1 MCYMCIQQVLCIPC
15 VYTVPVLGSWFKLLA
30 LDINVLCLLVS
41 TSEEKNVCNYIIE
54 GSVINGM
61 RSLVASLMS
70 L

>member
-1 MCYMCIQQVLCIPC
+1 
-15 VYTVPVLGSWFKLLA
+15 LA
-30 LDINVLCLLVS
+30 S

-61 RSLVASLMS
+61 KSLVASLMS

>member
-1 MCYMCIQQVLCIPC
+1 